1 MCLLLIREVCKLFW
15 DNQSSTFVPLKSVY
29 SNIVFGIRVFQDLF
43 VEVPVFYETHV
54 FDEHVALLLVSFEL
68 LDDPGKL
75 VLDFGAFGVDIAQL
89 KETVLL
95 LWLSIYNPGVLRFC

>member
-1 MCLLLIREVCKLFW
+1 M
-15 DNQSSTFVPLKSVY
+15 
-29 SNIVFGIRVFQDLF
+29 FQDLL

-75 VLDFGAFGVDIAQL
+75 VLDFGSFRVDIAQFQ
-89 KETVLL
+89 KTLL
-95 LWLSIYNPGVLRFC
+95 LLLLCVLNPGVLRFS